1 MPLFLY
7 TNFRVAQDTF
17 VMFYRKKGFKALI
30 LAIAVLICSF
40 IFAPVGAYADN
51 GDGLYLGGFPAGFV
65 LSTTKVEVVGLC
77 DVLTENGM
85 YSPAREAGI
94 KAGDII
100 DKINGEKV
108 NKTSDINDF
117 VAREYKKYDF
127 EIIRDSEPLTLSVKP
142 VKELSSGGKRV
153 GVLVKDSIN
162 GIGTVT
168 YIDKTNN
175 KFASL
180 GHPITDANGNLM
192 KINGGTVYNSIIYD
206 VKKGVRGTP
215 GELRGAFESSVIGDA
230 KINCSCGVYGTLSD
244 KFACSKLIKVEKA
257 SIDEVSVGTAYIYS
271 TVYGKEAKMY
281 KISIVKVDK
290 NNKDNRNFVIKVD
303 DKELLEKTGG
313 IVQGMSGSPIL
324 QNGKLIGAVTHVFIN
339 DPTCGYGIGIDNML
353 NAY

>member
-7 TNFRVAQDTF
+7 TNFRVAQDTS

-40 IFAPVGAYADN
+40 VFAPVSAYADN
-51 GDGLYLGGFPAGFV
+51 SDGLYLGGFPAGFV

-85 YSPAREAGI
+85 CSPAREAGI

-162 GIGTVT
+162 GLGTVT
-168 YIDKTNN
+168 YIDKTHN

-257 SIDEVSVGTAYIYS
+257 TIDEVSVGTAYIYS

-303 DKELLEKTGG
+303 DRELLEKTGG
-313 IVQGMSGSPIL
+313 IE
-324 QNGKLIGAVTHVFIN
+324 IGRASCRERVS
-339 DPTCGYGIGIDNML
+339 
-353 NAY
+353 A